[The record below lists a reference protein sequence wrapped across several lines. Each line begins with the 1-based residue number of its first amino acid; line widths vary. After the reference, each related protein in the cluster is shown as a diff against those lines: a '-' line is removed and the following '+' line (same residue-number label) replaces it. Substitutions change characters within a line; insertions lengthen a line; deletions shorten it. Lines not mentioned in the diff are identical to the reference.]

1 MPRRFLVSD
10 RREPVTMTAEEAAAF
25 AAEVFE
31 RARQGDAAML
41 ARLLDSGVPANLRNH
56 KGDTLL
62 MLASYHGHLDAAR
75 VLLEHG
81 ADPAIAND
89 NQQMPLAGAAFKGD
103 LPMVRLLLE
112 GGGDPD
118 ASAGDGRTAL
128 MMAAM
133 FNRVAIV
140 DYLLEQGADP
150 HRRDVRGADAL
161 ASAQAMGAADTA
173 ARLRALA
180 G

>member
-1 MPRRFLVSD
+1 MSDQRAPVSMD
-10 RREPVTMTAEEAAAF
+10 AKEAAAF
-25 AAEVFE
+25 AAEVFD

-41 ARLLDSGVPANLRNH
+41 VRLLASGLPVNLRNQ

-62 MLASYHGHLDAAR
+62 MLASYHGHLEAAR

-89 NQQMPLAGAAFKGD
+89 NEQMPLAGAAFKGN
-103 LPMVRLLLE
+103 LEMVRLLVE
-112 GGGDPD
+112 QGGDPD
-118 ASAGDGRTAL
+118 ATAGDGRTAL

-150 HRRDVRGADAL
+150 TRRDIRGADAL
-161 ASAQAMGAADTA
+161 ASAQAMGASDAA
-173 ARLRALA
+173 ARLLALA